1 MLALPMMGKL
11 ADASEV
17 TAVVDYVFTGNGS
30 VNTLLAGN
38 AVATN
43 VSHYLGLLARIAL
56 GDGTAAGF
64 GLEWLE
70 AA

>member
-1 MLALPMMGKL
+1 
-11 ADASEV
+11 
-17 TAVVDYVFTGNGS
+17 

-43 VSHYLGLLARIAL
+43 VACYLGLLARVAL
-56 GDGTAAGF
+56 RDLTATEA

-70 AA
+70 NS